1 MDGQE
6 PGDCGC
12 QRNTGLIEQANR
24 HETEHKRSIVPEP
37 VVLVGNE
44 QQNDK
49 GPDEVPF
56 HGNNKFGG

>member
-1 MDGQE
+1 
-6 PGDCGC
+6 
-12 QRNTGLIEQANR
+12 
-24 HETEHKRSIVPEP
+24 
-37 VVLVGNE
+37 VGNE